1 MDVVSNK
8 FKAINNAKILDKNFQ
23 NIFSIVTV
31 HKSGLRRILIDTDK
45 SIKFLYIVSSIFLSR
60 TTGPV

>member
-60 TTGPV
+60 ASVK